1 MVQKWPILGDI
12 PLIGQLFRQS
22 ASSRV
27 KEELVIIVTT
37 RILDDDQGG
46 SFGYGYRAGTSASR
60 QLRSPV
66 PEIDQGI
73 SASAFRAIGARA

>member
-1 MVQKWPILGDI
+1 MRLRDGQSLILTGVINEQDRQQVKWPILGDI

-27 KEELVIIVTT
+27 KDELVIIVTP

-46 SFGYGYRAGTSASR
+46 SFGYGYQQYPWPSLVQSR
-60 QLRSPV
+60 P
-66 PEIDQGI
+66 
-73 SASAFRAIGARA
+73 